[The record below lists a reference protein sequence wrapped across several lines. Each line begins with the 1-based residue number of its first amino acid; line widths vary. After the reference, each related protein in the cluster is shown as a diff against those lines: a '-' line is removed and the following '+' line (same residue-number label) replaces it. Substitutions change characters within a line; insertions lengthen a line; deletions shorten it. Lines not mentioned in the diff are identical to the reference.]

1 MARMMSQHEQA
12 LTRLLPILRQ
22 LETALV
28 QLREGLELR
37 DEMMVW
43 EEAGLQGLAKWEEE
57 HSQDG

>member
-1 MARMMSQHEQA
+1 MSQHEQA